1 MHFLFGILDKDRRS
15 AEFRDCYPILD
26 KKAES
31 QFRQKAFSWYTGK
44 IYILLFSLSRVENTK
59 RTMFFFAANTTSFSI
74 LGLVSKSNDLP
85 SITASLFLSPGGR
98 KFLDFMNAFVRYVA
112 KHCLIKVGQIEL
124 KFSVLP
130 VSNQNIRFLANFLNI
145 GFVLFHDR
153 NTNIAQEEVGKTWLE
168 VETMLKR
175 IQTTAVTRT

>member
-1 MHFLFGILDKDRRS
+1 MFAISH
-15 AEFRDCYPILD
+15 
-26 KKAES
+26 
-31 QFRQKAFSWYTGK
+31 K
-44 IYILLFSLSRVENTK
+44 IDLSFV
-59 RTMFFFAANTTSFSI
+59 
-74 LGLVSKSNDLP
+74 GLVNKSNDLP

-130 VSNQNIRFLANFLNI
+130 VSNHNIRFLANFLNI

-153 NTNIAQEEVGKTWLE
+153 NTNIAQEEVGKRWVE
-168 VETMLKR
+168 VATMLKR
-175 IQTTAVTRT
+175 I